1 MLACWGDM
9 GIQWHLMGAKGAR
22 TLMGSEGGGATSTS
36 PVASTVAARHPQ
48 LLGTKERTL
57 DDRGRLSIPTSFRWA
72 FVDGVA
78 LVPWPGPSLALIP
91 TEEFLKIERKMRRK
105 QRDLLGDELARDA
118 LTALSTH
125 TFPDSQGRIFVP
137 ANLRDEI
144 GITSDLLVVGRV
156 RRIELW
162 APGSRGIGDAERLQA
177 LFAHVAAEAP

>member
-1 MLACWGDM
+1 
-9 GIQWHLMGAKGAR
+9 MGAKGAP
-22 TLMGSEGGGATSTS
+22 TLMGSGRSSATSTS
-36 PVASTVAARHPQ
+36 LVAPTAKARHPQ
-48 LLGTKERTL
+48 LLGTHERTL

-118 LTALSTH
+118 LTSLSTH
-125 TFPDSQGRIFVP
+125 TYPDTQGRVFVP
-137 ANLRDEI
+137 SNLRDGI
-144 GITSDLLVVGRV
+144 GVTSDLLVIGRV

-162 APGSRGIGDAERLQA
+162 APGSREVDDAERLQA